1 VAAGLTNPQIAERR
15 TLAAKTVSAH
25 ISHILAKLNAS
36 RRSGTAPP
44 CRRVLRETVNNRPVR
59 AAAY

>member
-1 VAAGLTNPQIAERR
+1 VTAGLTNPQIAERR

-36 RRSGTAPP
+36 RRSGTAAW
-44 CRRVLRETVNNRPVR
+44 C
-59 AAAY
+59 AAVPKGSAGNGE